1 MPLLPRARLAHLLC
15 SVPLVLLTTA
25 PVTAQEAATPPQDGF
40 FQMLGRIILG
50 TGTAKVALDTPQA
63 VSTIEAA
70 EMDRDQPSGI
80 ADLFKSV
87 PGIQGTGASARPL
100 GQSFNIRGIG
110 SFDQVASESRIIVS
124 VDGAPKFYESYRMGS
139 FFGDLDL
146 YKRVEV
152 LRGPSS
158 STLYGSGAIG
168 GAVNFTTRDAG
179 DFLQEGERQAFRFS
193 TGYDSNGDGAEVGI
207 ISATRAGN
215 AEYLAALNFGRNGDK
230 ADGAGNAIAGT
241 AFESWSGLLKGKWH
255 FGAEDEQSVTLS
267 LSRTDSDLARTPVI
281 QTGGTAAA
289 LAGFGL
295 HDLHAVDDTLTLAW
309 RHEFL
314 DNPLL
319 DLTVQLSRTET
330 TAEKSNFT
338 LAGCAVGQ
346 TQVLCPSSYGYAT
359 TTLKV
364 ENTAELGSGAWENYL
379 TFGVQVSE
387 QDRSATSSLGALAF
401 HPEGTDRKLAA
412 YVQGE
417 FSYGE
422 RLTVIPGLRVDLGTL
437 TPGAAAVALG
447 GQEREEVA
455 VSPKIAAMYEVSPGF
470 AVFGSLA
477 RTERMPTLDELYS
490 TEPAR
495 PTVPGGPPG
504 GVARTASLNL
514 EKEEAETVELGLTYQ
529 RDGLLSDGDSF
540 QMKTTLFHN
549 DLTNLIATT
558 ARPAAGAPVPY
569 FSNIAAAEI
578 WGAEI
583 EAAYD
588 AERWFAQLAYS
599 HVKSRNKATGLTLQD
614 TPAENVVLTVG
625 AKLPGQAMTVG
636 WRASYFDGIVTSS
649 ATTTA
654 PSYDTHDLFVTWAP
668 DEGALAGLEVNL
680 SVENVFDSVYR
691 NNLSLDNAAGR
702 TAKLSVAKRIAF

>member
-15 SVPLVLLTTA
+15 SVPLVLLTSA
-25 PVTAQEAATPPQDGF
+25 PVMAQEGEGL

-50 TGTAKVALDTPQA
+50 TGTARVAIDTPQA
-63 VSTIEAA
+63 VSTIDAA
-70 EMDRDQPSGI
+70 EMERDQPASIG
-80 ADLFKSV
+80 DLFKAV

-100 GQSFNIRGIG
+100 GQAFNIRGIG
-110 SFDQVASESRIIVS
+110 SSDQVASESRIIVS

-152 LRGPSS
+152 LRGPAS

-168 GAVNFTTRDAG
+168 GAVSFTTRDAA

-193 TGYDSNGDGAEVGI
+193 SGFDSNGGGAQVGI

-215 AEYLAALNFGRNGDK
+215 ADYLAALNFGSNGDRV
-230 ADGAGNAIAGT
+230 DGAGNVIAGT
-241 AFESWSGLLKGKWH
+241 AHESWSGLLKGKWH
-255 FGAEDEQSVTLS
+255 FGAEDEQSLTLS
-267 LSRTDSDLARTPVI
+267 MSRTDTDLARTPVI

-295 HDLHAVDDTLTLAW
+295 HDLHAVDDTVTLAW
-309 RHEFL
+309 RHSFAA
-314 DNPLL
+314 NPLL
-319 DLTVQLSRTET
+319 DLTVQLSHSAT
-330 TAEKSNFT
+330 TAEKSDFT

-346 TQVLCPSSYGYAT
+346 FQVLCPSTYGYAT

-364 ENTAELGSGAWENYL
+364 ENTADLSGGGWENYL
-379 TFGVQVSE
+379 TFGLQLSE
-387 QDRSATSSLGALAF
+387 QERTATSSLGALSF
-401 HPEGTDRKLAA
+401 HPEGQDRKLAA

-417 FSYGE
+417 FSNGAG
-422 RLTVIPGLRVDLGTL
+422 LTVIPGVRVDFGTL

-447 GQEREEVA
+447 GSRQEEVA
-455 VSPKIAAMYEVSPGF
+455 VSPKIAVMYALSPDVS
-470 AVFGSLA
+470 VFGSVA

-495 PTVPGGPPG
+495 ATIPGGPPG
-504 GVARTASLNL
+504 GVARTASLGL
-514 EKEEAETVELGLTYQ
+514 QKEEADTVEFGVTLQ
-529 RDGLLSDGDSF
+529 REGLLAEGDSF
-540 QMKTTLFHN
+540 QMKATVFHN
-549 DLTNLIATT
+549 DLTNLITT
-558 ARPAAGAPVPY
+558 TPRPVAGAPVPY
-569 FSNIAAAEI
+569 FSNVAAAEI
-578 WGAEI
+578 WGGEV

-599 HVKSRNKATGLTLQD
+599 HVKSRNRATGLTLPD
-614 TPAENVVLTVG
+614 TPAEHVVLTLG
-625 AKLPGQAMTVG
+625 AKLPERAMTLG

-668 DEGALAGLEVNL
+668 EEGALAGLEVNL
-680 SVENVFDSVYR
+680 SVENVFDAAYR
-691 NNLSLDNAAGR
+691 NNLSLDMAPGR